1 MVASADQFFGAI
13 EKAEL
18 PPVVGM
24 GGAERVYVD
33 DALLT
38 IRKSALSGGMADFN
52 HDRVSAR
59 ERSVSQVVAMCRTLP
74 VMSKRRLVE
83 VKDVGLWKDDSS
95 LEELGAYLTR
105 PNPETVLLMLFDD
118 IDLRDKLVKLVDK
131 HALLCRFEH
140 PKDRDMP
147 SHVQRRARRHALK
160 LDGGAVDALAA
171 TVGADLTLLER
182 ALEKLALV
190 VDPESKVVTSEL
202 VERHVADTHLEDAF
216 AFARAV
222 AKQQRGPALSSLA
235 ALQAAREEPL
245 RIVGLLAWQL
255 RVVARARALLD
266 EGSTAQQIGSELS
279 LFGDRLSSTL
289 DFAKKLDMRG
299 QAQRLAALAAADR
312 ALKGSR
318 QPPWL
323 VMTKLVLDLCPASSG
338 APRDG
343 AGRAPAPRR

>member
-1 MVASADQFFGAI
+1 MVATADAFFGAI

-18 PPVVGM
+18 PAVIGM

-33 DALLT
+33 DALAT
-38 IRKSALSGGMADFN
+38 IRASALSGGMADFN
-52 HDRVSAR
+52 HDRASAR
-59 ERSVSQVVAMCRTLP
+59 ERSVSQVVSMCRTLP

-83 VKDVGLWKDDSS
+83 VKDVGQWKDEAS
-95 LEELGAYLTR
+95 LEELAAYLQR
-105 PNPETVLLMLFDD
+105 PSPETVLLMLFDD
-118 IDLRDKLVKLVDK
+118 VDLRDKLVKLVDK

-147 SHVQRRARRHALK
+147 SHVQRRARKHALK
-160 LDGGAVDALAA
+160 LDAGAVDALAA

-190 VDPESKVVTSEL
+190 VDPESKLVTSEL
-202 VERHVADTHLEDAF
+202 VEKHVADTHLEDAF

-222 AKQQRGPALSSLA
+222 AKQSRGPALGALA

-266 EGSTAQQIGSELS
+266 EGASGQQIGSELS

-299 QAQRLAALAAADR
+299 QAQRLAALATADR

-323 VMTKLVLDLCPASSG
+323 VMTKLVLDLCPAPAG